1 MIFNDWLQFLDFL
14 NIGRLDV
21 TCIGILKVLEDVGD
35 IGLHLDNIFE
45 YHLLSLLKLML
56 MQLVRALLPTVM
68 CAIQLPLSSLS
79 SKGHCISHRK
89 GVLRFDLSEASL
101 ILATRLLLG
110 DIARHIEQLPTAS
123 SLFLTVDN
131 RREISRYFFDWL
143 RINVGYKIR
152 VVITFLD

>member
-35 IGLHLDNIFE
+35 IGLHLDYIFE

-68 CAIQLPLSSLS
+68 CAIQLPLSSLG

-110 DIARHIEQLPTAS
+110 DIARHIE
-123 SLFLTVDN
+123 
-131 RREISRYFFDWL
+131 
-143 RINVGYKIR
+143 
-152 VVITFLD
+152 